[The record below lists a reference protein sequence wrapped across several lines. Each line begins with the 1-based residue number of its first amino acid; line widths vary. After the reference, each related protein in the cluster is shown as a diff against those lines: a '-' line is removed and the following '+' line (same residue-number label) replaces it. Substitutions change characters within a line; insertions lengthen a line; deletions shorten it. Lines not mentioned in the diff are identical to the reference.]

1 MNTQHFPYKYAMFLS
16 RLTHIYMYLQCYT
29 FSARASAGDNSLP
42 LTLVADNFENLDSWG
57 KTLSA
62 SKDIGR

>member
-16 RLTHIYMYLQCYT
+16 RLTHICIYNATLFLLGHQQKITACLQLL
-29 FSARASAGDNSLP
+29 SSINLNSC
-42 LTLVADNFENLDSWG
+42 G